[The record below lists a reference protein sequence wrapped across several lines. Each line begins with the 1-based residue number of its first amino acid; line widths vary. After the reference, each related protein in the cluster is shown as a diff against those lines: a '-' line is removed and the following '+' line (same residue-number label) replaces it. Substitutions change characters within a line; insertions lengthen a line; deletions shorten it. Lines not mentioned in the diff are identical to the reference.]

1 MDPDNMF
8 LLLNLEKKTRN
19 RINPEVNIYKKK
31 KYMRN
36 YYLNKI
42 KYIPNG
48 KPRGRPRRT
57 PKEEKPDII

>member
-1 MDPDNMF
+1 MDSENIMN
-8 LLLNLEKKTRN
+8 LLNLEKKTRN

-31 KYMRN
+31 RYMRD

-48 KPRGRPRRT
+48 KPRGRPRLT
-57 PKEEKPDII
+57 PKKQNDI